1 MLQKHLDK
9 LVNGKKNAKIFVPL
23 CTKSIDLKWL
33 ADQGHTV
40 VGLEVAESCIQSFF
54 KEQKLE
60 FTVEMGLGGKAKI
73 YKAVNHNIKL
83 YVADFFDFNKEAE
96 GQFDGVWDRRAMI
109 SLNKDQYPR
118 YVALIKTLLAPDGRC
133 LFVNADFD
141 RTTCPGPYLVT
152 HEMLKDLYKDGYKV
166 EYVDERNRSEKDDP
180 EELVGFKWFL
190 EKMFLISKA

>member
-1 MLQKHLDK
+1 MAEEIKVPGNKEEWLKFWNEWGSDCDHPETDPCPMLQKHLDK

-141 RTTCPGPYLVT
+141 RTTCPVISVRVLI
-152 HEMLKDLYKDGYKV
+152 K
-166 EYVDERNRSEKDDP
+166 RS
-180 EELVGFKWFL
+180 
-190 EKMFLISKA
+190 